1 MTSRSASISC
11 ILALSLFAPSA
22 GFAQPDEP
30 SDSASEN
37 DPAPSAAP
45 SAPPEQNTVSPGDA
59 FTWKAGLDL
68 VLGSGDIGTSSF
80 STRSLLLGGAYRN
93 TDSTFA
99 LRIPFT
105 SATVDSPAL
114 GSSTQSVFGNLELSA
129 ARLVSSGDHV
139 QVPLQLAVVFPIGS
153 GDPWGNDAAV
163 RYAEVQ
169 QSAAWSR
176 GADDNP
182 LYLPKHF
189 SVVPSLAIEIEN
201 TKIELQARQTLEVV
215 LRAGALKPPAYVTS
229 NMVGLGSLTSLSG
242 FANVVQDRAWFGLRA
257 WLHHDLRPSYEIDR
271 PGESPSRSQ
280 LAFEPQARGK
290 LGHVVAAIGYIL
302 PVGGELGDAS
312 VHGIRL
318 AASARF

>member
-11 ILALSLFAPSA
+11 ILALSLFTPSP
-22 GFAQPDEP
+22 GFAQSDEL
-30 SDSASEN
+30 SDTTPE
-37 DPAPSAAP
+37 DEPAPSATP
-45 SAPPEQNTVSPGDA
+45 SAPPEQDTASVGDA

-68 VLGSGDIGTSSF
+68 VLGSGDIGPSSF
-80 STRSLLLGGAYRN
+80 SARSLLFGAAYHD

-129 ARLVSSGDHV
+129 ARVISSSDHV
-139 QVPLQLAVVFPIGS
+139 QVPLQLAVVFPVGS

-182 LYLPKHF
+182 LYLAKHF
-189 SVVPSLAIEIEN
+189 SVVPSLAIEIEKG
-201 TKIELQARQTLEVV
+201 KIELQARQAVEIV

-229 NMVGLGSLTSLSG
+229 NMVGVGSLTALSG
-242 FANVVQDRAWFGLRA
+242 FANVVQDRAWLGLRA
-257 WLHHDLRPSYEIDR
+257 WIHHDLRPSYEIDQ
-271 PGESPSRSQ
+271 PGEAPSHSQ

-290 LGHVVAAIGYIL
+290 LGHVVATVGYIL